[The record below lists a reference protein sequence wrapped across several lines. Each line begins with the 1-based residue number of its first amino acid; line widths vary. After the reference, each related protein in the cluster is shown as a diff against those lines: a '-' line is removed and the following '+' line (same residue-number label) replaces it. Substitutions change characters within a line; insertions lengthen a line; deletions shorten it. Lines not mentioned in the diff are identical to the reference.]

1 MTPPTWPREKEQLLF
16 HNIWNRGIRKASVF
30 PDPVHAITFTSLW
43 DIKYGMTVSCTGVG
57 DSKPKSFT
65 ASKISGIS
73 GGTMSLNCFLVDIC
87 KKRQRFSE
95 RVKEF
100 LLNSSAF
107 QTNKQAHNNN
117 HRCVN
122 LEIPLST
129 YNPLPDLLPERKHN
143 NWRLSSLYVARMV
156 TKNLLYN
163 PSMSTLLVLNSFR
176 YSMAYPDLSNRNK
189 PKWIHGV
196 RNIDSV
202 RVREN
207 VELVAHISQV
217 LDPLHLVESI
227 IDKSLIE

>member
-1 MTPPTWPREKEQLLF
+1 
-16 HNIWNRGIRKASVF
+16 
-30 PDPVHAITFTSLW
+30 
-43 DIKYGMTVSCTGVG
+43 
-57 DSKPKSFT
+57 
-65 ASKISGIS
+65 
-73 GGTMSLNCFLVDIC
+73 MSLNCFLVDIC

-129 YNPLPDLLPERKHN
+129 TNPLPDLLPERKHN

-227 IDKSLIE
+227 IDKKLIKKRDSLGPFNHHIRLQKSFFKTRHVNDWLLRISVHPIIWKIILQFHNEQMGVHGWENEA